1 MTTYCDAEGCEN
13 EATEVVPVSVGE
25 NAVEH
30 RCYCYPCSEA
40 YHTGAQHGRFRAIR
54 QLTAHMNSLKKQG
67 FVTEAGVIF
76 TALQKLDTAADP
88 GEKCLEPPPQ
98 DGPGDQ

>member
-30 RCYCYPCSEA
+30 RRYCYPCSA
-40 YHTGAQHGRFRAIR
+40 ACHTGAQHARFRAIR
-54 QLTAHMNSLKKQG
+54 RLTAHMDSLKKQG

-76 TALQKLDTAADP
+76 MALQKLDTATDP
-88 GEKCLEPPPQ
+88 GEEGVGPPPL